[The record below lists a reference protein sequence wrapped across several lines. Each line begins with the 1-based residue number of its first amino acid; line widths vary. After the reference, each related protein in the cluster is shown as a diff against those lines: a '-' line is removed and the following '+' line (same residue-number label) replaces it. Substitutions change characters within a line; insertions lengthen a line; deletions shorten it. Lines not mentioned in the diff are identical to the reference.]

1 METDVS
7 WVGAVGAPSSYLLLK
22 HTVLLI
28 QKHPSRLD
36 TPILQTLRLRELS
49 NVPEAIQQGLGKET
63 KGNLQDR
70 VMSCRDGTG

>member
-7 WVGAVGAPSSYLLLK
+7 WVEVVGAPSAYHLLK

-28 QKHPSRLD
+28 PKHPSRLD

-49 NVPEAIQQGLGKET
+49 NVKPYSKGWGKKQRAIYKTE
-63 KGNLQDR
+63 
-70 VMSCRDGTG
+70 